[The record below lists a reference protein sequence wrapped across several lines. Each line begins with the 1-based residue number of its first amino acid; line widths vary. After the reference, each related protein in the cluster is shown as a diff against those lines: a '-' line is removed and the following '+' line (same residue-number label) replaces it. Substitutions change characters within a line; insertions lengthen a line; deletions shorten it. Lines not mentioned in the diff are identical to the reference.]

1 MTEGMA
7 SRRQVVVG
15 VVLGILLLPLP
26 VVLEFAYFHGTERTL
41 DVVFHAMVF
50 FGAIQAFAILPASLC
65 FYVAGKH
72 GVVRGLL
79 YFGTFAALC
88 NTVLWVFVYRGLFNA
103 RIY

>member
-1 MTEGMA
+1 MTEGTA

-26 VVLEFAYFHGTERTL
+26 LILEAAYFYGTERTL
-41 DVVFHAMVF
+41 DVAFHAVVF
-50 FGAIQAFAILPASLC
+50 FGAIQALAILPASLC

-88 NTVLWVFVYRGLFNA
+88 NTALWFFVYKGMFNVP
-103 RIY
+103 IY